1 MNAGMAKVFREFVAK
16 KAAESNAEKSLFAN
30 KGKS

>member
-1 MNAGMAKVFREFVAK
+1 MNAGMAKVFKEFIAK
-16 KAAESNAEKSLFAN
+16 KAAEMNAEKALAMN